1 VTAGP
6 NKSRR
11 KMREIVFSAIY
22 QFDFNEDMETSSE
35 YLERELS
42 FFSMETEM
50 KLRTRKYFDSILRYR
65 DEIDS
70 VIRKHLT
77 NWTFE
82 RLASTD
88 KNVLRLGAYEII
100 YEPDIPIEVTLNE
113 AIDIAKKYGSEQGGK
128 FVNGVLDRI
137 ARECA
142 STEKKNL

>member
-1 VTAGP
+1 
-6 NKSRR
+6 
-11 KMREIVFSAIY
+11 MREIVFSAIY

-50 KLRTRKYFDSILRYR
+50 KLRTRNYFDSILRYR

>member
-1 VTAGP
+1 MTAGP

-113 AIDIAKKYGSEQGGK
+113 AIDIA
-128 FVNGVLDRI
+128 
-137 ARECA
+137 
-142 STEKKNL
+142 

>member
-1 VTAGP
+1 
-6 NKSRR
+6 
-11 KMREIVFSAIY
+11 MREIVFSAIY

-50 KLRTRKYFDSILRYR
+50 KLRTRKYFDGILRYR

-88 KNVLRLGAYEII
+88 RNVLRLGAYEII

>member
-1 VTAGP
+1 MTAGP

-82 RLASTD
+82 SLASTD

>member
-1 VTAGP
+1 MTAGP

-50 KLRTRKYFDSILRYR
+50 KLRTRKYFDGILRYR

-88 KNVLRLGAYEII
+88 RNVLRLGAYEII

>member
-50 KLRTRKYFDSILRYR
+50 KLRTRKYFDGILRYR

-88 KNVLRLGAYEII
+88 RNVLRLGAYEII

>member
-1 VTAGP
+1 MTAGP

-128 FVNGVLDRI
+128 FVNGVLDR
-137 ARECA
+137 
-142 STEKKNL
+142 

>member
-1 VTAGP
+1 P

-50 KLRTRKYFDSILRYR
+50 KLRTRKYFDGILRYR

-88 KNVLRLGAYEII
+88 RNVLRLGAYEII

>member
-1 VTAGP
+1 
-6 NKSRR
+6 
-11 KMREIVFSAIY
+11 
-22 QFDFNEDMETSSE
+22 
-35 YLERELS
+35 
-42 FFSMETEM
+42 METEM
-50 KLRTRKYFDSILRYR
+50 KLRTRKYFDGILRYR

-88 KNVLRLGAYEII
+88 RNVLRLGAYEII

>member
-1 VTAGP
+1 
-6 NKSRR
+6 
-11 KMREIVFSAIY
+11 MREIVFSAIY

>member
-1 VTAGP
+1 MTAGP

-50 KLRTRKYFDSILRYR
+50 KLRTRKYFDGILRYR

>member
-1 VTAGP
+1 MTAGP

>member
-1 VTAGP
+1 MKAGP
-6 NKSRR
+6 NNSRR

-22 QFDFNEDMETSSE
+22 QFDFNEDLESSSN
-35 YLERELS
+35 YLEQELT
-42 FFSMETEM
+42 FFSMEMEM
-50 KLRTRKYFDSILRYR
+50 KLKTRKYFDTILKNR
-65 DEIDS
+65 DEIDEI
-70 VIRKHLT
+70 IRKHLT

-113 AIDIAKKYGSEQGGK
+113 SIDIAKKYGSEQGGK
-128 FVNGVLDRI
+128 FVNGVLDNI

-142 STEKKNL
+142 STEKKHL

>member
-1 VTAGP
+1 
-6 NKSRR
+6 
-11 KMREIVFSAIY
+11 MREIVFSAIY

-113 AIDIAKKYGSEQGGK
+113 AIDIAKEYGSEQGGK

>member
-1 VTAGP
+1 MTAGP

-88 KNVLRLGAYEII
+88 RNVLRLGAYEII